1 MSMEIPWKL
10 YLICWFLGASVQSA
24 MFFSFNAVDYFNYFF
39 PDNYKPE
46 VYVGVTVGVAASVGA
61 VLMVTFPPRS
71 SHLTVLLLTLTASV
85 ILLVAEVV
93 ITPLSTSILSTPA
106 RFGSVLALIFL
117 ATVVQNVGGGALY
130 TFVGKHFPKFGVHA
144 AQSGGVFAFV
154 ATFIIRCI
162 SKGSFQYLKDKDN
175 GFRLSG
181 YLFVALVDLIIL
193 VACCLISILRAHV
206 HQSTPAKR
214 LNATDRESLEGG
226 ERSERQLLL
235 TSNQF
240 SNVSRTEVF
249 RSNWA
254 ALTTV
259 SVALVI
265 SSALFP
271 GIASQFHGNYNCTF
285 AINDLSNSSNFSN
298 TPTAVSST
306 RVLQSSD
313 QTGWF
318 VVIVF
323 GCYSVATAIGKNLPI
338 FVMLYNKKS
347 ILCNCL
353 VQLVTA
359 VPILLIYFEPCVS
372 GLQAD
377 WVAYVTVF
385 LFGLVTG
392 YGICAAL
399 MLLAP
404 GQRGKRHEEG
414 LATSIGYMFLQLG
427 YLLGMGLSLFLVDF
441 VFEVTKP

>member
-1 MSMEIPWKL
+1 MAAPWKL
-10 YLICWFLGASVQSA
+10 YLTCWFLGASVQSTV
-24 MFFSFNAVDYFNYFF
+24 FFSFNAVDYFNYFF

-46 VYVGVTVGVAASVGA
+46 VYVGMTVAIAASVGA
-61 VLMVTFPPRS
+61 VLMVTFPPKS
-71 SHLTVLLLTLTASV
+71 GHLTVLLFTLIASV

-93 ITPLSTSILSTPA
+93 ITPLDTTILSTPA
-106 RFGSVLALIFL
+106 RFGSVLAVIFVE
-117 ATVVQNVGGGALY
+117 TVIQNVGGGALY
-130 TFVGKHFPKFGVHA
+130 TFVGEHFPKFGIHA
-144 AQSGGVFAFV
+144 AQSGGVCAFV

-193 VACCLISILRAHV
+193 VACCLMAILQAHV
-206 HQSTPAKR
+206 SQSTHAKR
-214 LNATDRESLEGG
+214 LQTG
-226 ERSERQLLL
+226 ECVEDADCNGSQPLL
-235 TSNQF
+235 TSDEFRQSNF
-240 SNVSRTEVF
+240 SRKQVIRN
-249 RSNWA
+249 NWA
-254 ALTTV
+254 ALTTICLT
-259 SVALVI
+259 LVI
-265 SSALFP
+265 TSALFP

-285 AINDLSNSSNFSN
+285 VTNDLSNSSNFLKTS
-298 TPTAVSST
+298 TAVSST
-306 RVLQSSD
+306 RGSQSSD

-318 VVIVF
+318 MVIVF
-323 GCYSVATAIGKNLPI
+323 GCYSVADAIGKTLPI
-338 FVMLYNKKS
+338 FRILYNKKS

-372 GLQAD
+372 GVQAD
-377 WVAYVTVF
+377 WIAYVSVF

-404 GQRGKRHEEG
+404 GQRGKKHEEG

-427 YLLGMGLSLFLVDF
+427 NLLGICVSLFLVDF